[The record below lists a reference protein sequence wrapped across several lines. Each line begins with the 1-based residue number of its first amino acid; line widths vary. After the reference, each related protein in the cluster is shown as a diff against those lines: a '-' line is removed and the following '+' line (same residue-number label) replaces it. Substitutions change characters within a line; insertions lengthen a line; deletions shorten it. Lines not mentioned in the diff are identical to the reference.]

1 MRWKKV
7 MIHITQPGAL
17 EVLAMLEGER
27 WKRTQQERQDVPY
40 GFYFWLRAWNAKSA
54 AGLGEVPVSLCQ
66 FAERATKAPILYGDE
81 GYRQYHVD
89 ASGELTLMRES
100 LLPDAAEKA
109 TALGIRLS

>member
-1 MRWKKV
+1 MRIERV
-7 MIHITQPGAL
+7 MIHINQPEAL

-27 WKRTQQERQDVPY
+27 WKHTQQERKDVPY

-54 AGLGEVPVSLCQ
+54 AGMSDEPLSLCQ

-81 GYRQYHVD
+81 GYRKYHID